1 MRRAKPA
8 PLQLKSRERQVGWH
22 LTLYLDAREAA
33 GIFRTTVD
41 FRVNRRDLRG
51 ESLDPERSKLVADSR
66 ACTKMRRFVVAHRLN
81 RLGTLTY
88 AGEGCHDPVVLRRHV
103 GEFFRQL
110 RTVLGGEAF
119 PYLWVPEWHPGG
131 HGLHVHFAVG
141 QYVKRSLIE
150 QAWGRG
156 FVHIKLL
163 GDLPVG
169 STTVDEARAAA
180 GYLAKYVGKAID
192 NSHVAGLHRYEV
204 AQGFK
209 LRTEKL
215 FAVTLDELLALATE
229 RMGAVPREM
238 STSDTW
244 ASWTGPTAVA
254 MTWAV

>member
-1 MRRAKPA
+1 
-8 PLQLKSRERQVGWH
+8 VGWH
-22 LTLYLDAREAA
+22 LTLYPDAREAA

-41 FRVNRRDLRG
+41 FRVNRHDLRG
-51 ESLDPERSKLVADSR
+51 ESLDPERSKFVAGSR
-66 ACTKMRRFVVAHRLN
+66 ACTKMRRFIVANGLN

-88 AGEGCHDPVVLRRHV
+88 AGEGCHDPVKLRQHV
-103 GEFFRQL
+103 GEFFRRL
-110 RTVLGGEAF
+110 RILLGGDAC
-119 PYLWVPEWHPGG
+119 PYIWVPEWHHTG

-180 GYLAKYVGKAID
+180 RYLAKYVGKAFD
-192 NSHVAGLHRYEV
+192 ESHIEGLHRYEV
-204 AQGFK
+204 AQGFMP
-209 LRTEKL
+209 RTEKL
-215 FAVTLDELLALATE
+215 FALTLDELLALAAE
-229 RMGAVPREM
+229 RMGALPREM

-244 ASWTGPTAVA
+244 PSWTGPSAVA
-254 MTWAV
+254 MSWAV